1 MKLWFLATRSRR
13 CYDTQVIYMMITG
26 TKRDR
31 KRADAGEHSGMTVWR
46 AEQAKKKVEHQEAEG
61 SIIVTVDAHAAETKS
76 VTKKSLADDRSR
88 TGFAIG
94 DRVNVLG
101 TMDNKLYPATVYNV
115 GESKVELRWDDGDVS
130 NRFHAFD
137 VPKLITTQI

>member
-1 MKLWFLATRSRR
+1 MLTEEAKLQAKTSS
-13 CYDTQVIYMMITG
+13 
-26 TKRDR
+26 TKLPPPAPEEASA
-31 KRADAGEHSGMTVWR
+31 KKMPLPAP
-46 AEQAKKKVEHQEAEG
+46 EQAKKKVEHQEAEG
-61 SIIVTVDAHAAETKS
+61 SVIVTVDAHAAETKS

-101 TMDNKLYPATVYNV
+101 TMDDKLYPATVYNV

-137 VPKLITTQI
+137 VPKLITTNK